1 MGRNAGQA
9 NMSLCTPSRWC
20 REHFGDS
27 PAELVRRL
35 RLVEARWLPEET
47 TMSLK
52 NVASRAGVGRPK

>member
-1 MGRNAGQA
+1 
-9 NMSLCTPSRWC
+9 MSLCTPSRWC